1 MDGLLLVAAG
11 LLLLCADSGI
21 AQMAGLLLA
30 SAGVV
35 RASDGWSYYGIV
47 GVVVIGAV
55 VLLKALHSFPRRG
68 PGMWTVLA
76 RKVEEDRRRG
86 HDPDRTGRLGAA
98 ASR

>member
-11 LLLLCADSGI
+11 LLFLCADSGI

-35 RASDGWSYYGIV
+35 RAGDASSYYGIV

-86 HDPDRTGRLGAA
+86 RRPGLPGVAGDRH
-98 ASR
+98 